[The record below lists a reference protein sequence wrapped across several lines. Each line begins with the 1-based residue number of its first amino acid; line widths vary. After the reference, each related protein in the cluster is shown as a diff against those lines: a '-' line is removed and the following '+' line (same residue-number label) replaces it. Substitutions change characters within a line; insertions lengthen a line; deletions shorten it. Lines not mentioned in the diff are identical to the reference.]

1 MDELKLC
8 NSFEDEFHG
17 LKFVNLI
24 VDFLKISM
32 VSKEVL

>member
-8 NSFEDEFHG
+8 NSFEDELHC

-24 VDFLKISM
+24 VDFLEMSM
-32 VSKEVL
+32 VLK